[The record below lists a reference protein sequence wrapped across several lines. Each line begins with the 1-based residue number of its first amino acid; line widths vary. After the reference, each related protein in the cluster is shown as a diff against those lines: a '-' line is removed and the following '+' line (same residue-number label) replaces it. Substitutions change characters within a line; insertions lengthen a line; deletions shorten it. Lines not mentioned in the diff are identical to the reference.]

1 MKVLFV
7 NACVRREDSRTYQ
20 LCKDYLSKLPADS
33 EIIEVNLDKEGIKPL
48 DAQSLKKR
56 DGLLAVKNFE
66 DPMFGYAKQIMEADH
81 IVVGAPYWDLSFPAL
96 LKIYLEQCSVTG
108 LTYIY
113 NEKGIPEGQCKAKSL
128 SYITTSGGPIGDFNF
143 GYDYVKGLCMLFGI
157 PKTHFVSAEAL
168 DVWGN
173 DVDAIMASAK
183 EKITEVVNLV

>member
-7 NACVRREDSRTYQ
+7 NACVRSTDSRTYK
-20 LCKDYLSKLPADS
+20 LCKDYISKLPEDA
-33 EIIEVNLDKEGIKPL
+33 EVVEVNLDEEGIKPL
-48 DAQSLKKR
+48 DKELLKKR
-56 DGLLAVKNFE
+56 DELLASKNF
-66 DPMFGYAKQIMEADH
+66 DDLMFNYAKQIMEADH
-81 IVVGAPYWDLSFPAL
+81 VIIGAPYWDLSFPAL

-157 PKTHFVSAEAL
+157 PNTYFISAETL

>member
-7 NACVRREDSRTYQ
+7 NACVRSTDSRTYQ
-20 LCKDYLSKLPADS
+20 LCKDYIAKLPEDAQVV
-33 EIIEVNLDKEGIKPL
+33 EVNLDEAGIKPL
-48 DAQSLKKR
+48 DKALLKRR
-56 DGLLAVKNFE
+56 DALLASKNFD
-66 DPMFGYAKQIMEADH
+66 DPMFNYAKQIMEADH
-81 IVVGAPYWDLSFPAL
+81 IIIGAPYWDLSFPAL

-143 GYDYVKGLCMLFGI
+143 GYDYIKGLCLLFGI
-157 PKTHFVSAEAL
+157 TKTHFASAEAL

-173 DVDAIMASAK
+173 DIDAIMAGAK
-183 EKITEVVNLV
+183 EKITEIVKSL

>member
-7 NACVRREDSRTYQ
+7 NACVRSTDSRTYQ
-20 LCKDYLSKLPADS
+20 LCKDYIAKLPEDAQVV
-33 EIIEVNLDKEGIKPL
+33 EVNLDEAGIKPL
-48 DAQSLKKR
+48 DKELLKRR
-56 DGLLAVKNFE
+56 DALLASKNF
-66 DPMFGYAKQIMEADH
+66 DDLMFNYAKQIMEADH
-81 IVVGAPYWDLSFPAL
+81 VIIGAPYWDLSFPAL

-143 GYDYVKGLCMLFGI
+143 GYDYIKGLCLLFGI
-157 PKTHFVSAEAL
+157 PKTHFASAEAL

-173 DVDAIMASAK
+173 DIDAIMAGAK
-183 EKITEVVNLV
+183 EKITEIVKSL

>member
-7 NACVRREDSRTYQ
+7 NACVRSTDSRTYQ
-20 LCKDYLSKLPADS
+20 LCKDYIAKLPEDAQVV
-33 EIIEVNLDKEGIKPL
+33 EVNLDEAGIKPL
-48 DAQSLKKR
+48 DKELLKRR
-56 DGLLAVKNFE
+56 DELLASKNFD
-66 DPMFGYAKQIMEADH
+66 DPMFNYAKQIMEADH
-81 IVVGAPYWDLSFPAL
+81 VIIGAPYWDLSFPAL

-143 GYDYVKGLCMLFGI
+143 GYDYIKGLCLLFGI
-157 PKTHFVSAEAL
+157 PKTYFVSAEAL

-173 DVDAIMASAK
+173 DIDAIMAGAK
-183 EKITEVVNLV
+183 EKITEIVKAL

>member
-7 NACVRREDSRTYQ
+7 NACVRSTDSRTYQ
-20 LCKDYLSKLPADS
+20 LCKDYIAKLPEDAQVV
-33 EIIEVNLDKEGIKPL
+33 EVNLDEAGIKPL
-48 DAQSLKKR
+48 DKELLKRR
-56 DGLLAVKNFE
+56 DALLALKNFD
-66 DPMFGYAKQIMEADH
+66 DPMFNYAKQIMEADH
-81 IVVGAPYWDLSFPAL
+81 VIIGAPYWDLSFPAL

-143 GYDYVKGLCMLFGI
+143 GYDYIKGLCLLFGI
-157 PKTHFVSAEAL
+157 PKTHFASAEAL

-173 DVDAIMASAK
+173 DIDAIMAGAK
-183 EKITEVVNLV
+183 EKITEIVKSL

>member
-7 NACVRREDSRTYQ
+7 NACVRSTDSRTYQ
-20 LCKDYLSKLPADS
+20 LCKDYIAKLPEDAQVV
-33 EIIEVNLDKEGIKPL
+33 EVNLDEAGIKPL
-48 DAQSLKKR
+48 DKELLKRR
-56 DGLLAVKNFE
+56 DALLALKNFD
-66 DPMFGYAKQIMEADH
+66 DPMFSYAKQIMEADH
-81 IVVGAPYWDLSFPAL
+81 VIIGAPYWDLSFPAL

-143 GYDYVKGLCMLFGI
+143 GYDYIKGLCLLFGI
-157 PKTHFVSAEAL
+157 PKTHFASAEAL

-173 DVDAIMASAK
+173 DIDAIMAGAK
-183 EKITEVVNLV
+183 EKITEIVKSL